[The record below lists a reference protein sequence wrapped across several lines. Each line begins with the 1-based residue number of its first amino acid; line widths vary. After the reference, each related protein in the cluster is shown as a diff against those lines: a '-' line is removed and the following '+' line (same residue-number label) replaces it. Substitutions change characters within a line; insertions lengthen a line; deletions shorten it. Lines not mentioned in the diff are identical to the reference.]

1 MTHLGEEI
9 KKEAIL
15 EVEIKNGHGYTAFVV
30 ADLAT
35 PQDGMLARMASQDR
49 TFGPMPWPG
58 PRGTLYP
65 SRGDRCLITID
76 DDDQYWCI
84 AWWPYD

>member
-9 KKEAIL
+9 KKNQVDLETAHAYEA
-15 EVEIKNGHGYTAFVV
+15 YVV

-35 PQDGMLARMASQDR
+35 PQDLLLARLTDQDK

-65 SRGDRCLITID
+65 SRGDRCLITISD
-76 DDDQYWCI
+76 DDLYWCI
-84 AWWPYD
+84 AWWPYDS